1 MLNIRLSSRLKR
13 YLILTAFA
21 VLQAMILI
29 FSLASQAAEYRLNSS
44 ITLMAETDDNVRLQA
59 KDGDIY
65 SLQGESAILNA
76 DFSRNQ
82 ANRLLSINGRFASRQ
97 YDLNRYNSEDVSAT
111 ANYQRSFERGYL
123 SLNISASDES
133 IRSLE
138 NQLENEGSTELRAT
152 KATSYSL
159 AISGQRQLTER
170 QFLQNQFS
178 MQQRDYDSDN
188 RSSYDYFSNSLLWV
202 YSINPAL
209 SLQANLSFAS
219 FRPEKTDGIE
229 FAFIE
234 IARNDYDLDDSSIFD
249 RMEFCTDNLDPLDPY
264 NSDTALAITAPI
276 PNFQPPYTGI
286 ACFNGRSFSLEQ
298 DTINLQLGLQYQ
310 WTENLT
316 VNLLIGSSYSET
328 EQDRFSPYAF
338 AVTGQLTGNY
348 IEEREQDNLSFNV
361 DMDYQHS
368 ARVSTSLK
376 ASQSQEQTAYGISID
391 TRRISLSN
399 KWKIN
404 EVNSL
409 KLYLSRVD
417 RDRSLTESNE
427 ALYGDSK
434 SQLNLSYLRYW
445 QNNLRSN
452 LSYTYSRRGNGVQ
465 EYGKRNHWLLTLTW
479 QPDALTWSK

>member
-1 MLNIRLSSRLKR
+1 MINARLLLSMKTSLTGRL
-13 YLILTAFA
+13 LSALPIF
-21 VLQAMILI
+21 VLL
-29 FSLASQAAEYRLNSS
+29 FSLASQAAEYRFQSS
-44 ITLMAETDDNVRLQA
+44 IALMAESDDNVRLQA

-82 ANRLLSINGRFASRQ
+82 ANRSLSINGRFAGRQ
-97 YDLNRYNSEDVSAT
+97 YDLNRYNSKDVSVT
-111 ANYQRSFERGYL
+111 ANYQRSFERGSL
-123 SLNISASDES
+123 SLNLSASDES

-138 NQLENEGSTELRAT
+138 NQLENEGSTEQKAT

-178 MQQRDYDSDN
+178 VQQRDYDSDN

-202 YSINPAL
+202 YSINSAL
-209 SLQANLSFAS
+209 SLQANLSLSS

-234 IARNDYDLDDSSIFD
+234 IARNDYSLDDPSIFN
-249 RMEFCTDNLDPLDPY
+249 RMVFCTDNLDPLDPY

-376 ASQSQEQTAYGISID
+376 ASQSQEQTAYGLSVD
-391 TRRISLSN
+391 TRRVSLSN

-404 EVNSL
+404 EINTL
-409 KLYLSRVD
+409 KVYLSKVD
-417 RDRSLTESNE
+417 RDQSLTESNE
-427 ALYGDSK
+427 TLYSDNISK
-434 SQLNLSYLRYW
+434 LNISHIKYW
-445 QNNLRSN
+445 HNNLRSN
-452 LSYTYSRRGNGVQ
+452 LSYTYSNLDKGVPGSR
-465 EYGKRNHWLLTLTW
+465 ERDRWILTLTW
-479 QPDALTWSK
+479 QPEALSWSK